1 MLTDKRIGVLMGGT
15 SAEREVSL
23 RSGKAIHDALKGLGY
38 SAVTIDVGPDICNV
52 LSKGGI
58 DLAFLALHGGYGE
71 NGSIQGM
78 LEVLGITYT
87 GSGVLAS
94 ALAMDKEASKKIFM
108 YHGIPVPPF
117 VVIQRSAISSQQSPP
132 LSKGEYGGGI
142 NSELRTSNLELKIDF
157 PLPWVVKPAS
167 EGSSVGVSIVKYES
181 DFGRALEVAHSYGSK
196 TIVEKYIEGK
206 EVHIGIMNG
215 RVLGGV
221 EVKPSLEFYNY
232 DAKYTPGLTEYILPP
247 EIENNS
253 YERAKEAAISAHVA
267 IGCKGATRVDLRV
280 DTEGN
285 PYVLEVNTIPGM
297 TETSLLPKIARL
309 AGFDFSAMIE
319 EILRGAVDED

>member
-1 MLTDKRIGVLMGGT
+1 MLTDKRIGVLMGGI

-23 RSGKAIHDALKGLGY
+23 RSGKAIYDALKGLGY
-38 SAVTIDVGPDICNV
+38 SVVIVDVGPDICSV

-78 LEVLGITYT
+78 LEVLGIRYT

-94 ALAMDKEASKKIFM
+94 ALAMDKEASKKIFV
-108 YHGIPVPPF
+108 YHGIPVSPF
-117 VVIQRSAISSQQSPP
+117 VVIRGADLRSQISNPRI
-132 LSKGEYGGGI
+132 GF
-142 NSELRTSNLELKIDF
+142 D
-157 PLPWVVKPAS
+157 LPWVVKPAA
-167 EGSSVGVSIVKYES
+167 EGSSVGVSIVKSES
-181 DFGRALEVAHSYGSK
+181 DLGLALEAAHSYGSK
-196 TIVEKYIEGK
+196 TIVEKYIKGK
-206 EVHIGIMNG
+206 EVHVGILNG

-221 EVKPSLEFYNY
+221 EVRPSLEFYNY

-247 EIENNS
+247 EIES
-253 YERAKEAAISAHVA
+253 SVYERAKEAAISAHVA

-280 DTEGN
+280 DMEGN

-297 TETSLLPKIARL
+297 TETSLLPKIAKL
-309 AGFDFSAMIE
+309 AGFDFPAMIE
-319 EILRGAVDED
+319 EILRGAVDEV